1 MAEEKVM
8 VFNLRKDHLKNA
20 KWKRTSAAVRILK
33 ERLAKFTD
41 DRSTESVKLD
51 AKINDKIWKRGARKA
66 TTDLKLRVRKI
77 KDGKVKAELAE

>member
-20 KWKRTSAAVRILK
+20 KWKRTSSAVRILK
-33 ERLAKFTD
+33 ERLAKLTD
-41 DRSTESVKLD
+41 DRDVASVKLD
-51 AKINDKIWKRGARKA
+51 AKVNDRIWKRGARKA

-77 KDGKVKAELAE
+77 KDGQIKAELAE